1 VRSKINKTFIKGL
14 RKKIKHSKNK
24 NKKKYMKIKI
34 EELNKK
40 RITLIQKDN
49 GKTFIRR
56 RKKKDSFGR
65 RNKLKKKITNIPKY
79 IIPRSF

>member
-1 VRSKINKTFIKGL
+1 
-14 RKKIKHSKNK
+14 
-24 NKKKYMKIKI
+24 MKIKI

-40 RITLIQKDN
+40 GITLIQKDN
-49 GKTFIRR
+49 GKTFIR

-79 IIPRSF
+79 INPRSF